1 MPQLDPTWFVS
12 QLFWLCICFF
22 TMLFI
27 FGKIFAPKINDILAQ
42 RQHKIDDYLV
52 KAHQI
57 KEQAEASLKKYQ
69 EALAKATIDANTAIE
84 QAQQEMNKF
93 INQKQDD
100 LSKKL
105 NKKIAEGE
113 LKINAGKELALAEVK
128 DVAEGLAMDVVNKIG
143 IKEIKAQDIKNALK
157 KVAND

>member
-1 MPQLDPTWFVS
+1 MPQLDTTWFIS

-27 FGKIFAPKINDILAQ
+27 MGKIFAPRIADILTQ

-57 KEQAEASLKKYQ
+57 KEQAESSLKKYQ
-69 EALAKATIDANTAIE
+69 DALAKATAEANDSIDQTHKELDEYINKK
-84 QAQQEMNKF
+84 QNDLAQ
-93 INQKQDD
+93 
-100 LSKKL
+100 KL
-105 NKKIAEGE
+105 NSKIAEGE
-113 LKINAGKELALAEVK
+113 AQINASKEAALKEVRIIAE
-128 DVAEGLAMDVVNKIG
+128 DLSMDVINKIG
-143 IKEIKAQDIKNALK
+143 LKEIKTQDIKSAMK